1 MLNNLVVVFFIIAI
15 SLFICWL
22 LMQGGSHKEQPMSMS
37 LEPSDNA
44 TYQQRINQDPMVLQ
58 HIPSSVGDLPMIRPP
73 NLFVPNYLQ
82 MTKGGM

>member
-22 LMQGGSHKEQPMSMS
+22 LMQGGSNKEQSMSMS
-37 LEPSDNA
+37 LEPSDDA
-44 TYQQRINQDPMVLQ
+44 TFQQRINQNPMV
-58 HIPSSVGDLPMIRPP
+58 IEPIFPSVGDLPMHTIS
-73 NLFVPNYLQ
+73 NLAVPNYLQ